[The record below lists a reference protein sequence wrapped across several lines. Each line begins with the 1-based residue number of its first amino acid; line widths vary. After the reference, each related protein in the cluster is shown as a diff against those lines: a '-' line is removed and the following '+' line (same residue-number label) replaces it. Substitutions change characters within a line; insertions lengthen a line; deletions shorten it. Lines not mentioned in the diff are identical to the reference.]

1 MRVVVMAP
9 RRVGRLPDDLTSFV
23 GRRGAITQVKR
34 LLSAS
39 RLVTLTG
46 VAGVGKSRLATRVA
60 RDLRRA
66 FPDGIWLVELAKIP
80 ARDQLTRVLLT
91 TLRVR
96 DRPALSPEDL
106 LAEQLADKRMLIVLD
121 GCEHLL
127 DECGSLVGG
136 LLAAAPEVRVL
147 VTSRAP
153 LAIAG
158 EQVWPVPPMLM
169 PRLDRTGRVVQRATG
184 YEALELFAD
193 RASAVLPG
201 FTVGP
206 DNEALVVRLCQQLD
220 GLPLAIELAAVWMRS
235 LSVEEILDRLTDR
248 YRLLTSGDR
257 NAVPHHRSLRAAIEW
272 SFNLCSPT
280 ERALWARLSVFAGGF
295 ELDAAEAVCVGD
307 GVSTEDVFVGVAG
320 LVEKSVLTKEDHHDT
335 PTRYRLLK
343 TIQEYGRER
352 LGGGAKELVLRRRHR
367 DHFLLLAEHVDAEWL
382 GPNQAEWLTRL
393 RQDRANLRA
402 ALDFCRTEPGEGHE
416 GLRMAAALRFYW
428 VACGLLREGR
438 YWLDEALQVSTG
450 AGEQRARA
458 LAVNSLISGFQGE
471 TDTASELLTEAREVA
486 AQVRAHSVLASVAH
500 LAGTIAMLRNEPA
513 RAAAWFTE
521 ALERQEM
528 LRHDGFALLSL
539 PKLALVTA
547 FQGDYQR
554 AVELCEQ
561 CQEIC
566 EEHGEQWG
574 RSWAEMVLGL
584 ARWRQ
589 GDLPA
594 AVAHLHESLRIKH
607 LFSDLTGILM
617 TIEVESWVAAAQHRA
632 DRAARLSSAVAHLW
646 KPLGSYLF
654 GIERYFTWHAETEAR
669 IRNTLPTPELRAAR
683 RQGIDDTVE
692 ELIRFTLGESRPAQ
706 PADAPVRLTPRE
718 QEVARLVA
726 QGLSNR
732 QIAEQLV
739 ISKRTSDSH
748 IEHILAKLGV
758 TSRAQIAVWI
768 AEQP

>member
-1 MRVVVMAP
+1 MAT

-34 LLSAS
+34 LLSTS

-66 FPDGIWLVELAKIP
+66 FPDGIWLVELAKVP
-80 ARDQLTRVLLT
+80 ARNHLARVLLA
-91 TLRVR
+91 TLGLR
-96 DRPALSPEDL
+96 DRPALSAEDL

-127 DECGSLVGG
+127 EECGPLVGG

-158 EQVWPVPPMLM
+158 EQVWPVPPMVM
-169 PRLDRTGRVVQRATG
+169 PRLDRYGHVVQRATG

-193 RASAVLPG
+193 RASAVVPG
-201 FTVGP
+201 FAVGP
-206 DNEALVVRLCQQLD
+206 ENEALVVRLCQQLD

-235 LSVEEILDRLTDR
+235 LSVEEILDRLADR
-248 YRLLTSGDR
+248 YRLLTLGDR
-257 NAVPHHRSLRAAIEW
+257 NAVPHHRTLRAAIEW
-272 SFNLCSPT
+272 SFDLCSPT
-280 ERALWARLSVFAGGF
+280 EQALWARLSVFASSF
-295 ELDAAEAVCVGD
+295 DLDAAEAVCVGD
-307 GVSTEDVFVGVAG
+307 GVSTEDVLVGVAG
-320 LVEKSVLTKEDHHDT
+320 LVEKSVLTKEDQHDA

-367 DHFLLLAEHVDAEWL
+367 DHFLLLAEHIDAEWL

-393 RQDRANLRA
+393 LQDRANLRA
-402 ALDFCRTEPGEGHE
+402 ALDFCRTESGEGHE
-416 GLRMAAALRFYW
+416 GLRMAAALRFFW
-428 VACGLLREGR
+428 MAGGLLREGR
-438 YWLDEALQVSTG
+438 YWLDEALQVSSG
-450 AGEQRARA
+450 PSLQRARA
-458 LAVNSLISGFQGE
+458 LAVNSLVTGLQGD
-471 TDTASELLTEAREVA
+471 TDTANGLLAEAREVA
-486 AQVRAHSVLASVAH
+486 TQVKADSVTASIAH
-500 LAGTIAMLRNEPA
+500 LAGTIAMLRNEHA
-513 RAAAWFTE
+513 RAATWFTE
-521 ALERQEM
+521 ALDRDDM
-528 LRHDGFALLSL
+528 PRHDGLALLSL

-547 FQGDYQR
+547 FRGDYGR

-561 CQEIC
+561 CREIC

-574 RSWAEMVLGL
+574 RGWAEMVLGL
-584 ARWRQ
+584 VRWRQ
-589 GDLPA
+589 GDFPA
-594 AVAHLHESLRIKH
+594 ALVHLHECLRIKH
-607 LFSDLTGILM
+607 LFSDLTGILLA
-617 TIEVESWVAAAQHRA
+617 IELESWVAAAQQHPA
-632 DRAARLSSAVAHLW
+632 RAARLTSAVAHLW

-654 GIERYFTWHAETEAR
+654 GIERYFAWHAETEAR
-669 IRNTLPTPELRAAR
+669 IRNSLPTPELRAAR
-683 RQGIDDTVE
+683 RQGAEDTVE
-692 ELIRFTLGESRPAQ
+692 ELIRFALGEREPAQ
-706 PADAPVRLTPRE
+706 TADTPARLTPRE
-718 QEVARLVA
+718 QEVAQLVA

-758 TSRAQIAVWI
+758 TSRAQIAVWV
-768 AEQP
+768 AERS